1 MKLLSTLFFSFFLLA
16 ISQSLNSQ
24 EYFPKNDGVKS
35 DTHNPIAFTNA
46 HIVVSP
52 DKTVQSG
59 TLIIEKGIIKSVGNN
74 VPVPKNAVTFD
85 LKGKYIYPSFIE
97 TYSDFGITVPK
108 PESSTS
114 SSSPQYDTK
123 RSGFYWNEH
132 IRPETNSLDHFKYD
146 AKKSEDLRK
155 AGFGLV
161 NTHVQNGI
169 IRGTGMLVALTD
181 VNDNAKRILDH
192 SSAQYFSFDK
202 SNSKQIYPSSI
213 MGAMALI
220 RQVYYDAQWYGTG
233 KSETTDLSLEA
244 FNKNKGYRQIFY
256 AGDKNK
262 ALRADDIGDQFNVQY
277 TIVGGGDEYEL
288 IDQIKKSGAKYI
300 IPIDF
305 PKPFDVSNP
314 FLASYVNLED
324 MRNWNQAP
332 ANPKILTENQIDFAL
347 TTNNIKDLKTFN
359 ANIQKAIDYGLDKKT
374 ALKALTVVP
383 AEILGKSAELGTL
396 EVGKMANFLIA
407 SGEIFDKNTTIFENW
422 VQGTQHVI
430 ADKDVIDLS
439 GKYHLNLNNVKY
451 EMTISGKPDKPKVTV
466 KKDTVKYP
474 ATASYTD
481 NWLSIALN
489 DDGDIVR
496 LKTFVNEPSTPL
508 TGTAVLANG
517 DSSTFTA
524 TKFEGAEDKKDKS
537 EKDTVH
543 EIVPVTYPN
552 VAYGFAEKPKQ
563 QTLLFKN
570 ATVWTNENEGIL
582 KNTDVLIKNGKIAKI
597 GSDLSDRGATVIDA
611 TGKHLTS
618 GIIDEHTHV
627 AAMSSNEVG
636 HNSTAEV
643 TMEDAI
649 DFEDINIYRNIAGGV
664 TSMQI
669 LHGSANPIGGR
680 SAIVKLKWGEIG
692 KDMIYEN
699 SPKFI
704 KFALGENVKQS
715 RYPNNTGRFPQTRMG
730 VEQVYIDYFQRAK
743 EYDALKKSG
752 QAYRHDIELETLAEI
767 LNNERF
773 ITCHSYVQSE
783 INMLMKVAEQFDFNI
798 NTFTHILEGYKVADK
813 MKAHG
818 VGASTFSDWWAYKYE
833 VLDAIPYNAAIMHKV
848 GIVTAINSDDREM
861 SRRLNQEAAK
871 VVKYG
876 GASEEEA
883 WKMVT
888 LNPAKL
894 LHLDHRTG
902 SIKAGKDAD
911 VVLWNTNPLSVY
923 ASAEKTVIDG
933 KIYFDKD
940 KLEARQDAIRQERN
954 KLINMMLAEKEKGLK
969 TQSPKKNVKPELH
982 CDTIDQ

>member
-1 MKLLSTLFFSFFLLA
+1 MKISLQLLLFLCFFLITCHLHP
-16 ISQSLNSQ
+16 Q

-35 DTHNPIAFTNA
+35 DHSNPIAFTDA
-46 HIVVSP
+46 TIVV
-52 DKTVQSG
+52 DANKTIDNG
-59 TLIIEKGIIKSVGNN
+59 TLIIEKGRIKAVGKN
-74 VPVPKNAVTFD
+74 VNIPNNAVTVN
-85 LKGKYIYPSFIE
+85 LNGRSIYPSFIE
-97 TYSDFGITVPK
+97 VYSDFGITVPK
-108 PESSTS
+108 PKSSENS
-114 SSSPQYDTK
+114 SKPQYDTK

-132 IRPETNSLDHFKYD
+132 IRPETSSLDYFKYD
-146 AKKSEDLRK
+146 TKKSGDLRK

-192 SSAQYFSFDK
+192 KSAQYLSFDK

-213 MGAMALI
+213 MGAMALL
-220 RQVYYDAQWYGTG
+220 RQVYYDAQWYATG

-244 FNKNKGYRQIFY
+244 FNNNKNYQQIFF

-262 ALRADDIGDQFNVQY
+262 ALRADGIGDQFNVQY

-288 IDQIKKSGAKYI
+288 INEIKKSGAKYV

-305 PKPFDVSNP
+305 PKPYDVSNP
-314 FLASYVNLED
+314 FQAGYVNIED

-332 ANPKILTENQIDFAL
+332 ANPKVLAENHVAFAL
-347 TTNNIKDLKTFN
+347 TTNKIKDLKTFN
-359 ANIQKAIDYGLDKKT
+359 GNLLKAIDYGLDKKT
-374 ALKALTVVP
+374 ALKALTTVP
-383 AEILGKSAELGTL
+383 AEILGKSADLGTL
-396 EVGKMANFLIA
+396 EVGKMANFLIT

-430 ADKDVIDLS
+430 ADKNVIDLS
-439 GKYHLNLNNVKY
+439 GKYHLDLNNTQY
-451 EMTISGKPDKPKVTV
+451 EMTISGKPDKPKVAL

-474 ATASYTD
+474 ATANYNS
-481 NWLSIALN
+481 NWLAIALK
-489 DDGDIVR
+489 DGDDVIR
-496 LKTFVNEPSTPL
+496 LKTFVNKPTAAL
-508 TGTAVLANG
+508 TGNAVLSNG
-517 DSSTFTA
+517 NKSSFTA
-524 TKFEGAEDKKDKS
+524 TKFEEGDDKKNDSK
-537 EKDTVH
+537 KDAVH

-552 VAYGFAEKPKQ
+552 VAYGFSEKPKQ
-563 QTLLFKN
+563 ETLLFKN

-582 KNTDVLIKNGKIAKI
+582 KNTDVLIKNGKIAKV
-597 GSDLSDRGATVIDA
+597 GSNLSDGRAKVIDA
-611 TGKHLTS
+611 TGKHLTA

-680 SAIVKLKWGEIG
+680 SAIVKLRWGEIG
-692 KDMIYEN
+692 TDMIYEN

-715 RYPNNTGRFPQTRMG
+715 RYPTNTGRFPQTRMG

-752 QAYRHDIELETLAEI
+752 KPYRHDIELETLAEI
-767 LNNERF
+767 LNKERF

-783 INMLMKVAEQFDFNI
+783 INMLMKVAEQFDFKV

-813 MKAHG
+813 MKSHG
-818 VGASTFSDWWAYKYE
+818 VGGSTFSDWWAYKYE

-848 GIVTAINSDDREM
+848 GVTTAINSDDREM

-876 GASEEEA
+876 GVSEEEA

-902 SIKAGKDAD
+902 SIKEGKDAD
-911 VVLWNTNPLSVY
+911 VVLWNDNPLSVY

-933 KIYFDKD
+933 KIYFDKEQFQA
-940 KLEARQDAIRQERN
+940 KENAIRQERN
-954 KLINMMLAEKEKGLK
+954 KLINMMLADKEKGLK
-969 TQSPKKNVKPELH
+969 TQEPKKSVKDELH
-982 CDTIDQ
+982 CDTINQ